1 VDVCPVGP
9 ILLLDLQPA
18 ASRPALRN
26 HAPSPL
32 RRNARDAARR
42 LRLLRLG
49 QAGRDGRDDGARRGG
64 LPHRGSRPGD
74 DGIRNGGVGAP
85 WGYPPWQQVPY
96 PDPSWQVVA
105 EQRMFDRC
113 MRGRGYELMRTDKK
127 G

>member
-1 VDVCPVGP
+1 MGSTSAQRRAPRVAFSWRCQALWCG
-9 ILLLDLQPA
+9 
-18 ASRPALRN
+18 RPQVIKY
-26 HAPSPL
+26 S
-32 RRNARDAARR
+32 
-42 LRLLRLG
+42 
-49 QAGRDGRDDGARRGG
+49 
-64 LPHRGSRPGD
+64 
-74 DGIRNGGVGAP
+74 GIGAP